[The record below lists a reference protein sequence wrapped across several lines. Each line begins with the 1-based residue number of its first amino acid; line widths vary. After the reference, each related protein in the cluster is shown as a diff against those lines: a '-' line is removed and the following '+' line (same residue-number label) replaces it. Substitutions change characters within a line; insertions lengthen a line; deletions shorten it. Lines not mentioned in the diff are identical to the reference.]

1 MRYTINIIERL
12 GVVFLAIMIS
22 NILDLYNI
30 AESNFAFVVIALILF
45 SLSFVKLYFKASY
58 KKYWLKEIK
67 CIVVNAFFGIVL
79 TTLELFALKLILNI
93 DINKILQKPL
103 IVLII
108 IFGNSVFQKY
118 LRTSERSKKVVK
130 DLIERLHDGL
140 LFSIVITIVLHV
152 VFKLEFWRAFKN
164 ATIILIMTCPVEMI
178 SKLYYF

>member
-1 MRYTINIIERL
+1 MKYTINIIERI

-30 AESNFAFVVIALILF
+30 AEANFAFVVIALILF
-45 SLSFVKLYFKASY
+45 CLSIVKLYFKAGY
-58 KKYWLKEIK
+58 KKYRLKEIK
-67 CIVVNAFFGIVL
+67 CIVVNTFFGIVL
-79 TTLELFALKLILNI
+79 TTLELFALKLILNM

-140 LFSIVITIVLHV
+140 LFSIVIAIILHV
-152 VFKLEFWRAFKN
+152 VFKLEFWRSFKN